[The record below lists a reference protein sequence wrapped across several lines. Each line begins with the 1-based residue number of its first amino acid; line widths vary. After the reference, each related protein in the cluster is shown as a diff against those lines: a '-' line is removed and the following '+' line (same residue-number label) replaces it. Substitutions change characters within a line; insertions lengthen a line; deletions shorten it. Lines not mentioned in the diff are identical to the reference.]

1 MKINDILEKINQSIY
16 KLNYG
21 NGLYMLAYPAFYEDG
36 DAMTIAIKIENETE
50 VVLERGEEQENMGL
64 LSTSD
69 EYTITDLGA
78 VVERYANVE
87 GIDQIIERACDKYK
101 CNYADG
107 IITLDAD
114 TETTIYKLNRFV
126 KCMWEIERLVSKTV
140 SATHSTNDA
149 TAKLMAYLNKKT
161 Q

>member
-21 NGLYMLAYPAFYEDG
+21 NGLYMLAYPAYYEDG
-36 DAMTIAIKIENETE
+36 TAITIAIKIENETE
-50 VVLERGEEQENMGL
+50 VVLERSEEQENMGL

-78 VVERYANVE
+78 VVEKFANVVR
-87 GIDQIIERACDKYK
+87 IDDIVADACNKYK
-101 CNYADG
+101 CQFADG

-114 TETTIYKLNRFV
+114 TETTTYKLNRFV
-126 KCMWEIERLVSKTV
+126 KCMWEIERLVNKEES
-140 SATHSTNDA
+140 THTSSDA